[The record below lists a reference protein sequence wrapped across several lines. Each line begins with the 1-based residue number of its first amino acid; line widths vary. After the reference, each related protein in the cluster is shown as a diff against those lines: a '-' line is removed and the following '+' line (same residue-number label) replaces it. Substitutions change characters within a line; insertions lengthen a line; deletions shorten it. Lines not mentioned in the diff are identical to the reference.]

1 MDVDAQ
7 SSELDRLRSPSGA
20 SGHLRERRSSATSH
34 PIGMVRAKPAL
45 GIGAQLGIGDGR
57 QLELAPYGGRI
68 WRLSQQR
75 IHQRAGRAAL
85 GSKHLFGERRDSDI
99 ASHDRL
105 TAQSQECYSACNFDP
120 LSWGI
125 GVQN

>member
-1 MDVDAQ
+1 
-7 SSELDRLRSPSGA
+7 
-20 SGHLRERRSSATSH
+20 
-34 PIGMVRAKPAL
+34 MVRAKPAL
-45 GIGAQLGIGDGR
+45 GVGAQLGIGGGR

-99 ASHDRL
+99 ASHDRPEIIWL
-105 TAQSQECYSACNFDP
+105 LVA
-120 LSWGI
+120 
-125 GVQN
+125 GVAHDICRAPILKELRW